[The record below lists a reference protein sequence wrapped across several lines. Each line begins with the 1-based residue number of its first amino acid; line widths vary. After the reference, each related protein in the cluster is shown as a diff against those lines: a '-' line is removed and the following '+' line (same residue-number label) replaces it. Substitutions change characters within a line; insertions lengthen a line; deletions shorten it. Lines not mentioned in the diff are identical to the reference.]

1 MGVELMTLVRS
12 IGGAIGNPGQVPAG
26 LVLTGVQ
33 LDSRRVQPGDLFVA
47 LAGSQRDGWSFVP
60 QAIERGAAAILA
72 SDLPAGM
79 ALPIPVW
86 LHPDPRRALGLAAA
100 TFAGNPSR
108 DLEVVAITGT
118 NGKTTTAFLL
128 RSLLRAQGQD
138 PALLG
143 TTGYYLARG
152 VFEPA
157 AHHARRD
164 HPAASICAPTRSGWG
179 HGDHG
184 SQLARPRP
192 RTARR
197 HLGRLGGV
205 HQPQPRPP
213 RLPRGHGVLRGEQG
227 ALFACLDRHGAAVLN
242 ADDHEYPRMV
252 HAARAAGR
260 GCSAP
265 RCKAPRTC
273 GPTTCAPTPR
283 ARVSTCTALVSRP
296 PESTCRCS
304 ARTTSRTCCRPSPAR
319 AGSVTTPP
327 VCSRPC
333 RTSSRARCAS
343 RPIPLGPGRPAAW
356 VDYAHTPD
364 ALQNVLTS
372 LRRIEGG
379 GKLWVLF
386 GCGGERDQGK
396 RAQMG
401 EVAARLADEVWITSD
416 NPRSEEPAAIAN
428 AIWQGLCGA
437 RDEPRGLPHRTR
449 SPRSHP
455 FHPAGCRAGDR
466 VLIAG
471 KGHESDAGNQRP
483 KLPFDDRAVAQE
495 VLV

>member
-1 MGVELMTLVRS
+1 MTLVRS

-157 AHHARRD
+157 THTTPDAITLQHLFARQREVDGGTVIMEASSHALDQERLAGTSVDLAVFTNLSRD
-164 HPAASICAPTRSGWG
+164 HLDYHGDMESYAASK
-179 HGDHG
+179 
-184 SQLARPRP
+184 AR
-192 RTARR
+192 
-197 HLGRLGGV
+197 
-205 HQPQPRPP
+205 
-213 RLPRGHGVLRGEQG
+213 
-227 ALFACLDRHGAAVLN
+227 LFACLDRHGAAVLN

-252 HAARAAGR
+252 HAARAAG
-260 GCSAP
+260 
-265 RCKAPRTC
+265 
-273 GPTTCAPTPR
+273 
-283 ARVSTCTALVSRP
+283 ARVLSTSLQ
-296 PESTCRCS
+296 
-304 ARTTSRTCCRPSPAR
+304 SPADLWANHLR
-319 AGSVTTPP
+319 TDTSGTRFDLHGLGFSATGIHVPLLGAHNISNLLQALACARWLGHDTAGLLAALPHLQAAP
-327 VCSRPC
+327 GRLE
-333 RTSSRARCAS
+333 
-343 RPIPLGPGRPAAW
+343 PIPLGPGRPAAW

-428 AIWQGLCGA
+428 AIWQGVCA
-437 RDEPRGLPHRTR
+437 VRGT
-449 SPRSHP
+449 SPEACRIELDRREAIHSILQA
-455 FHPAGCRAGDR
+455 AGPGDR

-471 KGHESDAGNQRP
+471 KGHESVQEIGGQ

-495 VLV
+495 V

>member
-157 AHHARRD
+157 THTTPDAITLQHLFARQREVDGGTVIMEASSHALDQERLAGTSVDLAVFTNLSRD
-164 HPAASICAPTRSGWG
+164 HLDYHGDMESYAASK
-179 HGDHG
+179 
-184 SQLARPRP
+184 AR
-192 RTARR
+192 
-197 HLGRLGGV
+197 
-205 HQPQPRPP
+205 
-213 RLPRGHGVLRGEQG
+213 
-227 ALFACLDRHGAAVLN
+227 LFACLDRHGAAVLN

-252 HAARAAGR
+252 HAARAAG
-260 GCSAP
+260 
-265 RCKAPRTC
+265 
-273 GPTTCAPTPR
+273 
-283 ARVSTCTALVSRP
+283 ARVLSTSLQ
-296 PESTCRCS
+296 
-304 ARTTSRTCCRPSPAR
+304 SPADLWANHLR
-319 AGSVTTPP
+319 TDTSGTRFDLHGLGFSATGIHVPLLGAHNISNLLQALACARWLGHDTAGLLAALPHLQPRP
-327 VCSRPC
+327 VASSRFRSGPVARPLGSITRIRPMPC
-333 RTSSRARCAS
+333 RTCSRACAASKAAASFGCCSAAAANGTRANARRWVRWRRASPTRSGSLRTIRAAKNPPPSQTRSGRGSVRCA
-343 RPIPLGPGRPAAW
+343 GRAP
-356 VDYAHTPD
+356 
-364 ALQNVLTS
+364 
-372 LRRIEGG
+372 
-379 GKLWVLF
+379 
-386 GCGGERDQGK
+386 
-396 RAQMG
+396 
-401 EVAARLADEVWITSD
+401 RLAASNSIAAKPSI
-416 NPRSEEPAAIAN
+416 PSCRLPGPATA
-428 AIWQGLCGA
+428 
-437 RDEPRGLPHRTR
+437 
-449 SPRSHP
+449 S
-455 FHPAGCRAGDR
+455 
-466 VLIAG
+466 
-471 KGHESDAGNQRP
+471 
-483 KLPFDDRAVAQE
+483 
-495 VLV
+495 